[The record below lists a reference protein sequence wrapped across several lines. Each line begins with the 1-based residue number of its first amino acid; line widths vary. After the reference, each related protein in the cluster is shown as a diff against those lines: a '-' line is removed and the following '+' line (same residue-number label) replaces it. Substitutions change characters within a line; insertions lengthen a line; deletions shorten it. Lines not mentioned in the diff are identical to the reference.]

1 MTDHAPPRLEP
12 HPATLNAPTQREP
25 HVDSE
30 EAVQLERHRIA
41 RELDSIQYLDIS
53 RQSSEAPSTIF
64 SYASLRSRNASL
76 QEPAN
81 SHESLRSST
90 STPHWYDSITR
101 FWNTHISITIEEG
114 AHRDHLGTL
123 VRACAFSRQCLTSAS
138 S

>member
-1 MTDHAPPRLEP
+1 MTDHAPSRRELPS
-12 HPATLNAPTQREP
+12 AVLNAPTHREP

-30 EAVQLERHRIA
+30 EAVQHERHRIA
-41 RELDSIQYLDIS
+41 RELNPIQYLEIS
-53 RQSSEAPSTIF
+53 RQSSEAPPTTLSD
-64 SYASLRSRNASL
+64 ASLRSRNASL
-76 QEPAN
+76 QEPVN
-81 SHESLRSST
+81 SHESLRSSK
-90 STPHWYDSITR
+90 STPHWYDSITG